1 MKFVQILSF
10 LVFASGCL
18 TQTAI
23 IELPPIPPIG
33 LTVSPASPG
42 SDTSPTV
49 TGQTSPSVSLILYS
63 GPGCSGYAVST
74 GQASTSGSFS
84 LTSGILPSGTYNFS
98 VEASNPKGKICS
110 VGYVSYELIASVPSV
125 SVSSPSVSIV
135 NATTDVDFT
144 VTYTGA
150 DDVELLDS
158 DIFMSTTGTATC
170 ATKTVAGGTTSIPIV
185 TLGGCTGEGTLGI
198 SIGAD
203 TATNVAGSSLASNLS
218 STFTVDNTGM
228 TAATY
233 SVATGTYDSVPTS
246 VIVTFP
252 ETIAGA
258 TLSAAD
264 FLITGTCSVLS
275 NLSITSMTSTTATI
289 ALTAATCAT
298 GETMTVSLDLTAF
311 NDAAGNPGVGTADAV
326 YTVDF
331 MGPTSATYLPVA
343 SNVNAIPATVDVTF
357 NENVEVAS
365 LSDGS
370 FAVTGTCSPLPTATL
385 GGVTGSTATVN
396 LSGGTCTNTQT
407 IIITIDLTTVNDVNG
422 NPGSSTTS
430 VTYTFDDVGPI
441 PTAISPVTGTLAAI
455 PTSVVVTFDEAVLIG
470 SVDSTDLVLTGTCAI
485 PPTVALSSVAS
496 GTTMSFDLLGAD
508 CATGE
513 TVVVTLNGSSITDSA
528 GNIGTG
534 SASVTYTVD
543 ETGPTVASFVQPS
556 RPVSTLPASVLI
568 NFDEPVDTAT
578 VSSTD
583 ASGAGSCGTLPTMT
597 DGVVNSTDFTIN
609 LSGASCLNGDTFTL
623 TFQHSMITD
632 VAGNA
637 GVGSSA
643 VTYTI
648 DTVAPT
654 VSSFVPAAG
663 TMVVPTSVD
672 IQFSEN
678 IDPASVVTGDFGTG
692 GSTCTGISFTS
703 VSVVGS
709 TVTLGVA
716 ASCISGQILEIAFNP
731 SSMNDLAGN
740 AGSAGLSSVSYTQ
753 P

>member
-63 GPGCSGYAVST
+63 GPGCTGYAVST

-110 VGYVSYELIASVPSV
+110 VGYVSYELIASVPTV
-125 SVSSPSVSIV
+125 SVSGPSVSIV

-158 DIFMSTTGTATC
+158 DVFMSTTGTATC
-170 ATKTVAGGTTSIPIV
+170 ATTTVTGGTTSIPIV

-218 STFTVDNTGM
+218 GTFTVDNTGM
-228 TAATY
+228 TTATY
-233 SVATGTYDSVPTS
+233 SVPTGTYDSVPTS

-252 ETIAGA
+252 ENIAGA

-264 FLITGTCSVLS
+264 FSVTGTCSVLS

-298 GETMTVSLDLTAF
+298 GETLTVSLDLTAF

-326 YTVDF
+326 YTVDL

-343 SNVNAIPATVDVTF
+343 SNVNVIPASIDVTF
-357 NENVEVAS
+357 SEDVEVAS

-370 FAVTGTCSPLPTATL
+370 FVITGTCSPLPTATL
-385 GGVTGSTATVN
+385 GGVIGDTATVN

-407 IIITIDLTTVNDVNG
+407 IIVTIDLTTVNDANG
-422 NPGSSTTS
+422 NPGSTTTD

-455 PTSVVVTFDEAVLIG
+455 PTSVDVTLDEAVLIG
-470 SVDSTDLVLTGTCAI
+470 SVDSSDLVVTGDCAV

-496 GTTMSFDLLGAD
+496 GTTMTFDLLGAD

-513 TVVVTLNGSSITDSA
+513 TVVVTFNGPSITDAA
-528 GNIGTG
+528 GNAGTG
-534 SASVTYTVD
+534 TTSETYTVD

-556 RPVSTLPASVLI
+556 GPVSSLPGSVLI
-568 NFDEPVDTAT
+568 NFDEPVDTLT

-583 ASGAGSCGTLPTMT
+583 ASGAGSCSTLPTLS
-597 DGVVNSTDFTIN
+597 DGAVNSTDFTIN
-609 LSGASCLNGDTFTL
+609 LNAASCAHGETFTL
-623 TFQHSMITD
+623 TFQHSLITD
-632 VAGNA
+632 AAGNA
-637 GVGSSA
+637 GVGTSA

-648 DTVAPT
+648 DTLAPT
-654 VSSFVPAAG
+654 VSSFIPAAG
-663 TMVVPTSVD
+663 TMVAPTSVD
-672 IQFSEN
+672 IQFSED
-678 IDPASVVTGDFGTG
+678 IDPASVVTGDFGPG

-703 VSVVGS
+703 VNVVGS
-709 TVTLGVA
+709 TVTLGVV
-716 ASCISGQILEIAFNP
+716 ASCTSGQILEIAFDP

-740 AGSAGLSSVSYTQ
+740 PGSAGVSSVSYTE